1 MSTSG
6 SKQIHEALIGT
17 VMAVGEDVEVRLVRA
32 VKPLSA
38 ALHSFKCTI
47 GTAYGY
53 DLATCTQLAPPHMQ

>member
-38 ALHSFKCTI
+38 ALHSFKM
-47 GTAYGY
+47 
-53 DLATCTQLAPPHMQ
+53 HHWHSVWV